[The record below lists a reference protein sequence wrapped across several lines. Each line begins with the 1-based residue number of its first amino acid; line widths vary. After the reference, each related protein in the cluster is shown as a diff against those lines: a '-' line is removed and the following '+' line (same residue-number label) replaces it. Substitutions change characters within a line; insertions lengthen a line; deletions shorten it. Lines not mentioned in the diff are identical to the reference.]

1 MIDKNKIQSPETLM
15 QLQKVLAERIGVT
28 LYDDMTPEERSVE
41 NEQSSLVIGMAKQMI
56 NNGDLILRAE
66 KLAAQNKTLTESK
79 IMKLIG

>member
-1 MIDKNKIQSPETLM
+1 MIDKSKIQSPETLM

-28 LYDDMTPEERSVE
+28 LYDDMTPEERSIE